1 MRGDEVD
8 SGIRAEQ
15 CLDTLLNIAGL
26 LEKALQVSQ
35 GNLPMVDGLSYQEIP
50 LHSLPPSLL
59 PWLKPLGTARKAHY
73 AFPREMSPA
82 DSISKVAKVITV
94 SVKAAPEILG

>member
-35 GNLPMVDGLSYQEIP
+35 GNLPMVDGFSYQEIP
-50 LHSLPPSLL
+50 LHSLPLSLL

-73 AFPREMSPA
+73 ACPREMSPA

>member
-15 CLDTLLNIAGL
+15 CLDTLLNIAGQ

-50 LHSLPPSLL
+50 LHS
-59 PWLKPLGTARKAHY
+59 
-73 AFPREMSPA
+73 
-82 DSISKVAKVITV
+82 
-94 SVKAAPEILG
+94 

>member
-1 MRGDEVD
+1 MGSDEVD

-15 CLDTLLNIAGL
+15 CLDNLLNTVGL

-35 GNLPMVDGLSYQEIP
+35 GNLPMVDDLSYQEIP
-50 LHSLPPSLL
+50 LYSLPPSLL
-59 PWLKPLGTARKAHY
+59 PWLKPLSTARKAYY
-73 AFPREMSPA
+73 ACPREMSPA

-94 SVKAAPEILG
+94 TVKAAPEILG